1 LKRSK
6 TFTRFLDDGRIC
18 ITNNPA
24 ERAVRGIAV
33 GRRNWTFCG
42 SDAGR
47 DRAAVL
53 YAPIET
59 AKPCDVDPKAWV
71 ADVLARIPGGR
82 LFRKARVG
90 GSARA
95 LVARSAGRRDPRH
108 YAMLERPKPG

>member
-59 AKPCDVDPKAWV
+59 AKPCDVDPKAW
-71 ADVLARIPGGR
+71 LAEKRELAAAPVHWLRDLPEGEIPDIMR
-82 LFRKARVG
+82 CW
-90 GSARA
+90 
-95 LVARSAGRRDPRH
+95 RDQSLAELQVSH
-108 YAMLERPKPG
+108 